1 MLAAVRLAAEL
12 VTAVVV
18 LVKGVGLERA
28 IWGPEAYRFPQRGI
42 GVENYRERLHRA
54 GIDPDTIGAEIAAAL
69 SPRTAPVPAGAGAP
83 AHAGGD
89 DPTENPAHYLRL
101 LDELHDNGV
110 LESDEY
116 QTARTRLLERLRA

>member
-1 MLAAVRLAAEL
+1 VA
-12 VTAVVV
+12 
-18 LVKGVGLERA
+18 
-28 IWGPEAYRFPQRGI
+28 
-42 GVENYRERLHRA
+42 
-54 GIDPDTIGAEIAAAL
+54 
-69 SPRTAPVPAGAGAP
+69 
-83 AHAGGD
+83 GD

>member
-1 MLAAVRLAAEL
+1 L
-12 VTAVVV
+12 T
-18 LVKGVGLERA
+18 
-28 IWGPEAYRFPQRGI
+28 PRGTPAS
-42 GVENYRERLHRA
+42 A
-54 GIDPDTIGAEIAAAL
+54 GSGA
-69 SPRTAPVPAGAGAP
+69 AGAP
-83 AHAGGD
+83 AQTGAD